1 LWRLFVVVVTVN
13 DCDVLAV
20 LVSILAGI
28 NERESYDETNPI
40 ILVLEIDS
48 RLQSRRRIS
57 STTVRCRG
65 SIPVPRSSSSSEEI
79 INLGNNLFVAICC
92 FELCFQT
99 R

>member
-1 LWRLFVVVVTVN
+1 LF
-13 DCDVLAV
+13 AV

-28 NERESYDETNPI
+28 NERRKLRHETNPI

-57 STTVRCRG
+57 STTVRAVAVD
-65 SIPVPRSSSSSEEI
+65 SVPRSSSSSGEI

-92 FELCFQT
+92 YWHNHFQT